1 MIELIPGED
10 DDVEFL
16 ALVQRIVNG
25 ALEALD
31 VREVFL
37 VHVDNWFDFKWL
49 GFTWSSSR
57 REELCVPPFERN
69 RVLSE
74 RRFVWDADRVGWR
87 TDDPARRLHR
97 FQRMP
102 LHRRR
107 PFSSRKLQTIEEFSK
122 SAAFIWYS
130 GNSITNR
137 AGSLMLY
144 LSGAE
149 RYSWYASFIKDE
161 QWKFHDERQITRRQ
175 LLTFEAGGREL
186 VRS

>member
-1 MIELIPGED
+1 MIELTPVEE

-16 ALVQRIVNG
+16 AMVQRIVNG
-25 ALEALD
+25 AVAALD

-49 GFTWSSSR
+49 GFTWSR

-74 RRFVWDADRVGWR
+74 TRFVWDADRPGW
-87 TDDPARRLHR
+87 TTADHATRLHR
-97 FQRMP
+97 FQRKL

-107 PFSSRKLQTIEEFSK
+107 PFSSWRPQAIEEFSK
-122 SAAFIWYS
+122 SGAFIWYS
-130 GNSITNR
+130 GNSVTDR
-137 AGSLMLY
+137 AGSLMFY

-149 RYSWYASFIKDE
+149 GYSWYASFIKKD
-161 QWKFHDERQITRRQ
+161 QWKVHGERQLTRRQ
-175 LLTFEAGGREL
+175 LLAFEACGREL
-186 VRS
+186 TRA